1 MQLRRKMNYL
11 YFDIECCDG
20 NHICSFGYVITDEN
34 FNILEKK
41 DIVINP
47 QWRFKLGRDGFDPR
61 INLAYT
67 ESTFQKQKTF
77 KYYYEDIKDLLTRSN
92 QILLGHSITAD
103 IQYLKIACERYGCDN
118 IDLEIYDTQDFYYQL
133 NKKYKTRS
141 LDNIVNDLGIDISNL
156 QEHKSCDDAE
166 ISMLVAKEICDKLSI
181 TLSDLLELCDKSKR
195 NGDKRELGEKAL
207 KRKFSRDLKNIAEKY
222 PNRFSR
228 KAICIS
234 DTIKETDYELRIAL
248 IKEIFKNGYNY
259 ICKASECDYFVHN
272 NEYGERDLS
281 CDHNIEDNHKDIKK
295 ITIEELSKMLKI
307 EINENGE
314 YIKHDENNCKDTA
327 INAALIESLKKKGI
341 SYEDWLKQFEN

>member
-1 MQLRRKMNYL
+1 MNYL

-20 NHICSFGYVITDEN
+20 KHICSFGYVITDDN

-47 QWRFKLGRDGFDPR
+47 RWRFKLGRDGFDPR

-67 ESTFQKQKTF
+67 ENTFQKQKTF
-77 KYYYEDIKDLLTRSN
+77 KYYYEDIKNLLTRSN
-92 QILLGHSITAD
+92 QKLLGHSITAD
-103 IQYLKIACERYGCDN
+103 IQYLKIACERYDCDN
-118 IDLEIYDTQDFYYQL
+118 IDLEVYDTQDFYYQL

-166 ISMLVAKEICDKLSI
+166 ISMLVTKEICNKLSI

-207 KRKFSRDLKNIAEKY
+207 KRKFSRDLKNIAEKH
-222 PNRFSR
+222 PDRFSW

-307 EINENGE
+307 EINEHGE

-327 INAALIESLKKKGI
+327 FNTALIESLKKKGI

>member
-1 MQLRRKMNYL
+1 MNYL

-20 NHICSFGYVITDEN
+20 KHICSFGYVITDEN

-77 KYYYEDIKDLLTRSN
+77 NYYYEDIKDLLTRSN

-281 CDHNIEDNHKDIKK
+281 CDHNIEDNHKNIKK

-327 INAALIESLKKKGI
+327 INAALIESLKRKAFLMRIG
-341 SYEDWLKQFEN
+341 

>member
-1 MQLRRKMNYL
+1 M
-11 YFDIECCDG
+11 
-20 NHICSFGYVITDEN
+20 
-34 FNILEKK
+34 
-41 DIVINP
+41 
-47 QWRFKLGRDGFDPR
+47 
-61 INLAYT
+61 
-67 ESTFQKQKTF
+67 
-77 KYYYEDIKDLLTRSN
+77 
-92 QILLGHSITAD
+92 
-103 IQYLKIACERYGCDN
+103 
-118 IDLEIYDTQDFYYQL
+118 

-281 CDHNIEDNHKDIKK
+281 CDHNIEDNHKNIKK

>member
-1 MQLRRKMNYL
+1 MNYL

>member
-1 MQLRRKMNYL
+1 MNYL

-20 NHICSFGYVITDEN
+20 KHICSFGYVITDEN

-248 IKEIFKNGYNY
+248 IKEIFKNRYNY

>member
-34 FNILEKK
+34 FNIVEKK

-341 SYEDWLKQFEN
+341 SYEDWLKQF

>member
-1 MQLRRKMNYL
+1 MNYL

-20 NHICSFGYVITDEN
+20 KHICSFGYVITDEN

-77 KYYYEDIKDLLTRSN
+77 NYYYEDIKDLLTRSN

-281 CDHNIEDNHKDIKK
+281 CDHNIEDNHKNIKK